1 MLSFTVS
8 TYLIVYTNYLFY
20 KTFIFNEC
28 TQVLITRF
36 YWMYSTLINYLLLK
50 FSAVL
55 TFQLQYI
62 SLPRIDKNIYFF
74 RLAHFPNIINNLN
87 VLFLNIKRMW
97 FISNI
102 IMHIYPAKKKET
114 NLVTNLEKQ
123 DTVVSKEYLY
133 YSSVCNT
140 TKRKFYGVFKS
151 WWHFTAFWEFVYT
164 SFSNDKPN
172 KRYSWCTMLTF
183 KH

>member
-1 MLSFTVS
+1 MLTFTVS

-97 FISNI
+97 FICNI
-102 IMHIYPAKKKET
+102 IMHIYPAKKKKG
-114 NLVTNLEKQ
+114 NK
-123 DTVVSKEYLY
+123 
-133 YSSVCNT
+133 
-140 TKRKFYGVFKS
+140 
-151 WWHFTAFWEFVYT
+151 
-164 SFSNDKPN
+164 FSNKLR
-172 KRYSWCTMLTF
+172 KARYCRFQGVSALF
-183 KH
+183 LGL

>member
-1 MLSFTVS
+1 MITFTVS

-102 IMHIYPAKKKET
+102 IMHIYPAKKKKET
-114 NLVTNLEKQ
+114 NLATNLEKQ
-123 DTVVSKEYLY
+123 DTVVSKEYLH

-164 SFSNDKPN
+164 SFWNDKP
-172 KRYSWCTMLTF
+172 KQKVQLV
-183 KH
+183 HHADI

>member
-1 MLSFTVS
+1 MYGGNFTQVHTS
-8 TYLIVYTNYLFY
+8 NLLTLL
-20 KTFIFNEC
+20 IFNEY

-36 YWMYSTLINYLLLK
+36 NRMLFFFTLIYPVLLK

-55 TFQLQYI
+55 TFQLQNI

-102 IMHIYPAKKKET
+102 IMHIYPAKKKG
-114 NLVTNLEKQ
+114 NK
-123 DTVVSKEYLY
+123 
-133 YSSVCNT
+133 
-140 TKRKFYGVFKS
+140 
-151 WWHFTAFWEFVYT
+151 
-164 SFSNDKPN
+164 FSNKLR
-172 KRYSWCTMLTF
+172 KARYCRFQGVSALF
-183 KH
+183 LGL

>member
-1 MLSFTVS
+1 MLTFTVS

-74 RLAHFPNIINNLN
+74 RLGHFLNIINNLN

-102 IMHIYPAKKKET
+102 IMHIYPAKKKG
-114 NLVTNLEKQ
+114 NKFSNKLRKARYCRIQ
-123 DTVVSKEYLY
+123 GVSVLFQQNG
-133 YSSVCNT
+133 SFMGFLSHDDIL
-140 TKRKFYGVFKS
+140 R
-151 WWHFTAFWEFVYT
+151 HFGKFVYT

-172 KRYSWCTMLTF
+172 KRYIWCTMLTF